1 MSVLNG
7 PTLKGEGPHR
17 RGPCPEEFTLFGLEL
32 PFRGTWLPTSETK
45 ERPVCSTGDPQ
56 GSSSRAVEAIKC
68 VNHAI
73 YVLQGCKSNGL
84 AKQLEIRSLNTKAK
98 AHSSLK

>member
-1 MSVLNG
+1 MFVLNG

-17 RGPCPEEFTLFGLEL
+17 RCPCAKEFALFSLEL
-32 PFRGTWLPTSETK
+32 LFRGTWLPKSETK
-45 ERPVCSTGDPQ
+45 EGPVCSTGDPQ
-56 GSSSRAVEAIKC
+56 GSSSRPVEAIKC

-73 YVLQGCKSNGL
+73 YVFQGCKSNGL
-84 AKQLEIRSLNTKAK
+84 AKQLKIRCLNTEAK